1 MPGRRT
7 IGVDMGGTKLLAG
20 AVDSGLSVHHRA
32 QRSLNRLDQS
42 YLLDVVVDAVEET
55 RESAGADVAAVGFG
69 IPSLIDQRS
78 GNAVIAVNLPLK
90 NIRFGD
96 VMTERLGLP
105 VFVDNDANLAA
116 LAEHRAGAAR
126 GASDAVVLTIGTGIG
141 GGLVLRN
148 ELYRG
153 AIGSGAELGH
163 TVIDMDGPPCQGNCP
178 NHGCVEV
185 MASGTALEREAL
197 VIAHER
203 PYSGLAKAL
212 DSGREL
218 TGRLVTELAHDGD
231 EASIGALTLIG
242 SRLGVAIATFVNIFN
257 PEVVVIGGGVIAAGE
272 LLLGPA
278 REVMAR
284 RALAPAK
291 DMVRVVETSFG
302 AESGMIGAALLAAD
316 PQAAEWG
323 SGPPASSA
331 ADPEDGP

>member
-96 VMTERLGLP
+96 VMSERLGLP

-126 GASDAVVLTIGTGIG
+126 GCSEAVLLTIGTGIG
-141 GGLVLRN
+141 SGLILRN

-153 AIGSGAELGH
+153 AIGAGAELGH
-163 TVIDMDGPPCQGNCP
+163 TVIDLNGPPCQGNCP
-178 NHGCVEV
+178 NHGCIESL
-185 MASGTALEREAL
+185 ASGTALAREAL
-197 VIAHER
+197 RIAHEQ
-203 PYSGLAKAL
+203 PASGLGRAL
-212 DSGREL
+212 AAGREL
-218 TGRLVTELAHDGD
+218 EGPLVTELAHDGD
-231 EASIGALTLIG
+231 TAAIEAIELIG
-242 SRLGVAIATFVNIFN
+242 TRLGVAIASFVNIFN
-257 PEVVVIGGGVIAAGE
+257 PEVVIIGGGVMGAGE
-272 LLLGPA
+272 LLLNAA
-278 REVMAR
+278 RSEMLR
-284 RALAPAK
+284 RALPPSRDIVEIVPAAFG
-291 DMVRVVETSFG
+291 VE
-302 AESGMIGAALLAAD
+302 AGMIGAAALAF
-316 PQAAEWG
+316 
-323 SGPPASSA
+323 
-331 ADPEDGP
+331 DGLAQRA